1 MKQELNGAMS
11 CCYPLMHDRDDED
24 KGTYASIDTNG
35 INRELVQLSLARG
48 LAICKDGGEG
58 GLRELYCVHVLDNE
72 IEKISSF
79 IDNLHTVDP
88 NVQSDKVYKRALANR
103 CLLVQIKN
111 LLLSGD
117 QSKCLLN
124 ICSRLVHNDE
134 YWGYTSACEW
144 PAEGL

>member
-1 MKQELNGAMS
+1 
-11 CCYPLMHDRDDED
+11 MHNRDDED

-58 GLRELYCVHVLDNE
+58 GLRESYCVHVLDNE

-79 IDNLHTVDP
+79 IDNIHTVDANGP
-88 NVQSDKVYKRALANR
+88 NVSDKVYKRALANR
-103 CLLVQIKN
+103 SLLVQIKN

-134 YWGYTSACEW
+134 YWRYTSACGW
-144 PAEGL
+144 PPEGL